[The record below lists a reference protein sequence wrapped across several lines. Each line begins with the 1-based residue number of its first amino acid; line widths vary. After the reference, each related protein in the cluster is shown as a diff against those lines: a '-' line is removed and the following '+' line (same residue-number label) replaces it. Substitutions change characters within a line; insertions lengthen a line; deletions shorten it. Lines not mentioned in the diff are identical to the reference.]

1 MLQKVYRTYSTQRC
15 KWWTQQD
22 LNCPVKVIILVL
34 ELEEH
39 FRWQFDGGTHLK
51 HSRSSPILHLSP
63 PSLAQYVQKHL
74 PEFGF
79 ADLNIKM
86 DSDAGTSESR
96 LSSGDASSHIESS
109 SSVSLR
115 TTFQLGED
123 SEELTDVK
131 SKFWYDNEDS
141 LVEKS
146 RAWGIIWAP

>member
-1 MLQKVYRTYSTQRC
+1 M
-15 KWWTQQD
+15 
-22 LNCPVKVIILVL
+22 IILVL

-63 PSLAQYVQKHL
+63 PSLAQYAQKHL

-86 DSDAGTSESR
+86 DSDACTSESR

-115 TTFQLGED
+115 TFQLGEDD
-123 SEELTDVK
+123 SEELTDTK
-131 SKFWYDNEDS
+131 SKFWYDSEDS
-141 LVEKS
+141 LVEVQS
-146 RAWGIIWAP
+146 MGNYLSTVDLQSEIPMSMIELQAIGCGSHELRVS